1 MIREMPQWGTDQLK
15 SQSARLNAIAQ
26 KLMMK
31 KFAADN
37 SGNADDFEPQDQADM
52 PFEEQDDF
60 GAVGEEGEY
69 DSLAASGMEGTDPF
83 NKDPLA
89 PGNTELS
96 AEDIGDDFERDSYDM
111 NQDDP
116 QAQYADDHNRR
127 MMLQAQQLTGA
138 GGPGMNPQD
147 IQRIEDSYRPEM
159 APQNSPNFATGNGMP
174 MDPRLM
180 EEIQRA
186 KMLNSGAPPGL
197 VPQGRFQ
204 IPQTPYQGRRY

>member
-1 MIREMPQWGTDQLK
+1 MIREMPQWGNDIARSQMKQLGD
-15 SQSARLNAIAQ
+15 RLIMGA
-26 KLMMK
+26 
-31 KFAADN
+31 KFMSKQGDN
-37 SGNADDFEPQDQADM
+37 SGGSESREISQEEFEN
-52 PFEEQDDF
+52 DDF

-127 MMLQAQQLTGA
+127 MMLQAQQLTGP
-138 GGPGMNPQD
+138 GGTGMNPQD

>member
-1 MIREMPQWGTDQLK
+1 MIREMPQWGNDIARSQMKQLGD
-15 SQSARLNAIAQ
+15 RLIMGA
-26 KLMMK
+26 
-31 KFAADN
+31 KFMSKQGDN
-37 SGNADDFEPQDQADM
+37 SGGSESREISQEEFEN
-52 PFEEQDDF
+52 DDF

-116 QAQYADDHNRR
+116 QDQYAGDHNQRIAEQL
-127 MMLQAQQLTGA
+127 MQAQQ
-138 GGPGMNPQD
+138 GPGVGPEQMQQVQAQYNPEQ
-147 IQRIEDSYRPEM
+147 QPTNSPYFGTGQ
-159 APQNSPNFATGNGMP
+159 APQMDPAVMEQMRMAQMRNSGMP
-174 MDPRLM
+174 QAG
-180 EEIQRA
+180 I
-186 KMLNSGAPPGL
+186 
-197 VPQGRFQ
+197 PQGRFQ

>member
-1 MIREMPQWGTDQLK
+1 LLLITVD
-15 SQSARLNAIAQ
+15 
-26 KLMMK
+26 
-31 KFAADN
+31 
-37 SGNADDFEPQDQADM
+37 NADDFEPQDQEDM

-116 QAQYADDHNRR
+116 QDQYAGDHNQRIAEQL
-127 MMLQAQQLTGA
+127 MQAQQ
-138 GGPGMNPQD
+138 GPGVGPEQMQQVQAQYNPEQ
-147 IQRIEDSYRPEM
+147 QPTNSPYFGTGQ
-159 APQNSPNFATGNGMP
+159 APQMDPAVMEQMRMAQMRNSGMP
-174 MDPRLM
+174 QAGIP
-180 EEIQRA
+180 Q
-186 KMLNSGAPPGL
+186 GQ
-197 VPQGRFQ
+197 PQGRFQ